1 MQTTDHPYLVTL
13 ARDHTLKLHRST
25 CKKAL
30 ANPAATATDDF
41 QARLGDNVATPATC
55 CKPRPV
61 PAPEVPDEQPA
72 PAEIPDVQPDPEQL
86 PDSRQAKATVAV
98 RFMRA
103 TGPDKPLRPMPDSQN
118 KLASVA
124 YYPTAG
130 LMPGQPRCSTHHLR
144 AILWNAGIKA
154 PEAAPWGPITL
165 DNGVVLQ
172 AVAL

>member
-25 CKKAL
+25 CKKAN
-30 ANPAATATDDF
+30 ANASATPTDQFD
-41 QARLGDNVATPATC
+41 ASLNGNVATPATC
-55 CKPRPV
+55 CKPRPL
-61 PAPEVPDEQPA
+61 PAPDVPDAEPA
-72 PAEIPDVQPDPEQL
+72 PAEIPDVRPAPEAV
-86 PDSRQAKATVAV
+86 PDSRPAKATVAV

-103 TGPDKPLRPMPDSQN
+103 AAEGKPLRPMQDSQN
-118 KLASVA
+118 KLASIA
-124 YYPTAG
+124 YYHTDG
-130 LMPGQPRCSTHHLR
+130 LIAGQPRCSTHHLR

-165 DNGVVLQ
+165 ANGVVLQ

>member
-25 CKKAL
+25 CKKAK
-30 ANPAATATDDF
+30 ANPSATPTDNYE
-41 QARLGDNVATPATC
+41 ASLNGNVATPATC

-61 PAPEVPDEQPA
+61 PVPDSEPA
-72 PAEIPDVQPDPEQL
+72 PVEIPDVHPAPETVPDTKPG
-86 PDSRQAKATVAV
+86 KATVLV
-98 RFMRA
+98 RFERA
-103 TGPDKPLRPMPDSQN
+103 TAEGKPMRPMPDSQN

-124 YYPTAG
+124 YYHTAD
-130 LMPGQPRCSTHHLR
+130 LIAGQPRCSTHHLR

-165 DNGVVLQ
+165 ANGVVLQ